1 LANRPAPKAR
11 SGLSFLNRGPQET
24 EFRPWALPFGLV
36 RVDQEITS
44 PHKTRRTFMKS
55 NSLAVVEQ
63 LAIVSSS
70 KEGPPDSMPKLMVL
84 NNVKLEVF
92 TVIVAWA
99 FASVILLLMVVS
111 LLLVVAGYAGSTFAP
126 DLGPKTVSS
135 SWGR

>member
-1 LANRPAPKAR
+1 
-11 SGLSFLNRGPQET
+11 
-24 EFRPWALPFGLV
+24 
-36 RVDQEITS
+36 
-44 PHKTRRTFMKS
+44 MKS